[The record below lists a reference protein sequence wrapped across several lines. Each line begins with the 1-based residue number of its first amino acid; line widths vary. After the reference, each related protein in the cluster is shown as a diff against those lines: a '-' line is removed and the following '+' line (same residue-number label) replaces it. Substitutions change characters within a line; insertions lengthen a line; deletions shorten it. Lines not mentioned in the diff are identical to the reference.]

1 MSNNNTGRG
10 PRQQLPK
17 SVSTSSEDLNKRS
30 KQEWIESAVV
40 LKRERFEIAGALFD
54 YSDDA
59 LLSRQEVIRKV
70 EAYLGLTTKE
80 EIVNVDTTE

>member
-1 MSNNNTGRG
+1 MSNNKRLQR
-10 PRQQLPK
+10 PLLSK
-17 SVSTSSEDLNKRS
+17 ILVASEDVNKRI

-54 YSDDA
+54 CPDDA
-59 LLSRQEVIRKV
+59 LLSQQEVIQKV

-80 EIVNVDTTE
+80 ETVNVDTTE

>member
-1 MSNNNTGRG
+1 MSIKKQI
-10 PRQQLPK
+10 RQPT
-17 SVSTSSEDLNKRS
+17 SVVPDTLNKRS

-54 YSDDA
+54 CEDDA
-59 LLSRQEVIRKV
+59 LLSQQEVIQKV
-70 EAYLGLTTKE
+70 QAYLGLKTKE

>member
-17 SVSTSSEDLNKRS
+17 PAPTTSEDLNKRS

-54 YSDDA
+54 CSNDA
-59 LLSRQEVIRKV
+59 LLSQQEVTRKV

-80 EIVNVDTTE
+80 ETTNVDTTE

>member
-1 MSNNNTGRG
+1 MSSNKRLQ
-10 PRQQLPK
+10 RLLP
-17 SVSTSSEDLNKRS
+17 SGSPAVPDDVNKRS

-54 YSDDA
+54 CPDDA
-59 LLSRQEVIRKV
+59 LLSQQEVIQKV

-80 EIVNVDTTE
+80 ETVNVDTTE

>member
-1 MSNNNTGRG
+1 MNIKKQIRQPTDPVVSN
-10 PRQQLPK
+10 
-17 SVSTSSEDLNKRS
+17 DLNKRT

-54 YSDDA
+54 CPEDA
-59 LLSRQEVIRKV
+59 LLSQQEVIQKV

-80 EIVNVDTTE
+80 ETVNVDTTE